1 MSTREDKVYVND
13 NHVDG
18 GSQENAAKSEIVTP
32 EGDNLGEWLS
42 LGIKG
47 DNIPLEAAEQNPA
60 DSQSRPLH
68 NKVFSCIYCTRK
80 FYSSQA
86 FGGHQNAH
94 KREKQAA
101 KRSYRSHMMLTTTSM
116 GLAYSS
122 LASRSLGIQPHSL
135 VHEPSRERSAMAAS
149 FSDAGYWNGMASWT
163 PPSMLEQAGH
173 FSWPGSLQLELPKQ
187 ESDVPLGLLAKRV
200 AMGSAG
206 ETRAIAQWCSIYSL
220 VQWYQSSIGCS
231 VGDVAF
237 SEVQKV

>member
-187 ESDVPLGLLAKRV
+187 ESDVSKIDLDLRL
-200 AMGSAG
+200 
-206 ETRAIAQWCSIYSL
+206 
-220 VQWYQSSIGCS
+220 
-231 VGDVAF
+231 
-237 SEVQKV
+237 